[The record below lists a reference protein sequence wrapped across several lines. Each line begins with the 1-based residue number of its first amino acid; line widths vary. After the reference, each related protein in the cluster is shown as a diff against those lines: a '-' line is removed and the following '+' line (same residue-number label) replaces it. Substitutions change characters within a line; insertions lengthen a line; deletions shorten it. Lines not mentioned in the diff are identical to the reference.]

1 MPRWEGRVK
10 PVPKRWHWASCIS
23 HLEMQILLLQCVLI
37 LHAQT
42 RLMGPLISKK
52 VVTLVNPNHHSTQL
66 WLTIPKPRL
75 SYPGFPLWYLREHQT
90 SLQLFAWRPHFILG
104 CLLPSPETHRPDW
117 STSNRTL
124 CSSKEWDLHA
134 NAFPLAITKWV
145 RVVWKASK
153 STRCGTGTEDGILG
167 LSTQQQRCSQ

>member
-1 MPRWEGRVK
+1 MVRSSYFMPRWEGRVK

-66 WLTIPKPRL
+66 
-75 SYPGFPLWYLREHQT
+75 
-90 SLQLFAWRPHFILG
+90 
-104 CLLPSPETHRPDW
+104 
-117 STSNRTL
+117 
-124 CSSKEWDLHA
+124 
-134 NAFPLAITKWV
+134 
-145 RVVWKASK
+145 
-153 STRCGTGTEDGILG
+153 
-167 LSTQQQRCSQ
+167 